1 MASSSSEDTRTLIV
15 RSLFSRKADDGT
27 LEETLVTYLRVK
39 EDDGHGSSKTR
50 YLFLAVTRLGECM
63 LHKGKSN
70 SNGTFSRGKTW
81 RLSDMRALE
90 QIGLRDF
97 ALTMTIRRYHWS
109 SDSSRDQHA
118 FLASLLKAFRSVTGG
133 SLPQVINF
141 TPDGHSHQGSTST
154 VSSASHQPPPVS
166 IRERL
171 PQRGHPAMASSGSLV
186 STASTHER
194 HDRDLAPPRKHGSE
208 RSGSFSS
215 IDQRAGS
222 VAGSVVSDS
231 GFRQRLGS
239 SSGRDRDAHVRPSPS
254 PAPRYADNLGP
265 GRPPPRRGNS
275 GNSDDRIPPPSR
287 TRPAQARRPSAASE
301 TPEIPPVAEMDDDPY
316 GGIADEVLTS
326 PRHNGRARESVASP
340 EPTYTI
346 PAVTIA
352 NPDPEPPARPP
363 ARPTIATTSTLVTN
377 GDIAQSPAGL
387 TPTTATPTAV
397 APPGGLAPPG
407 ATLTEATP
415 REGRKTPEPMQ
426 RRVSFVPPPLT
437 TAYSRDVLLTQ
448 RTGLLGADVMSQDEE
463 EAADAIM
470 ANVEELI
477 EGFDW
482 TASAAG
488 GDSSRK
494 GPDAIEQRLLDEL
507 AALENANIH
516 AFLESDDRVDQVLAH
531 IDEALRELDGID
543 VQLTE
548 YRMQLNAVTD
558 DIAYIEGQNRGLQ
571 VQTSNQRALL
581 DEVQQLLQITDV
593 PKDDLLRLQ
602 QTSPSTSR
610 GISELEQSAASLYK
624 ALMASRDTANEV
636 AATVAHLAQ
645 YESAAGQFAQR
656 MVQYLDTAFD
666 HQSEATYVETQK
678 RHSLVLEPHVDLGK
692 ALMGY
697 EGIVLF
703 VKDMDEERYKKLCLN
718 YITTMSKLHQKE
730 MRGLLMTLK
739 GQLNSITKGLSD
751 VSFAQASQSTQ
762 KPSGITATV
771 TRSKTL
777 KRGEMAKTGDK
788 KATDATRK
796 VADMYAAG
804 VSEVVKQI
812 VTEDDFIAAF
822 LHLGDTESTFADYME
837 LDTYFRR
844 QASRHASHGLSAS
857 LTQLTRTVM
866 ELMFGFVDGEMRL
879 WVEASV
885 DGNPPALVGIIA
897 TTEQLQA
904 DALNEGTSMFVQQL
918 FDKQLGRQ
926 RKAFDAFVNDQV
938 KNIDG
943 AKTTVRKRRGVF
955 YFVRHFP
962 VFVERIECQL
972 DNSYD
977 TLDIRKR
984 VNNAYERVAASVLGS
999 LQHVSKV
1006 VGAELGAGSGE
1017 GKGQL
1022 YFYVVMIENLHSF
1035 VDEVAQ
1041 VNASA
1046 LAVFVKRARG
1056 LYDENM
1062 KAYIKMMLRRGF
1074 SRLMDFFD
1082 GVERQLKTTPPNE
1095 VNMHSA
1101 YSRSTLKKVLK
1112 DTGSKDMKKAIEAM
1126 ARRVDKHFNDD
1137 ESGPG
1142 GDLHLG
1148 HTSGPADA
1156 ATAALMASVWREITA
1171 ALSGEIGRAQK
1182 LMASCYST
1190 SGLALE
1196 FGTKDVEAVCQRS
1209 WGTRG

>member
-1 MASSSSEDTRTLIV
+1 MASSSGEDTRALIV
-15 RSLFSRKADDGT
+15 RSLFSRKAEDGT
-27 LEETLVTYLRVK
+27 LEETLVSYLRVK
-39 EDDGHGSSKTR
+39 EDDGHGSLKTR

-81 RLSDMRALE
+81 RLSDMRTLE
-90 QIGLRDF
+90 QIGPRDF
-97 ALTMTIRRYHWS
+97 ALTMTIRRYHWN
-109 SDSSRDQHA
+109 SDSSRDQHS
-118 FLASLLKAFRSVTGG
+118 FLASLLKAYRSVTGG
-133 SLPQVINF
+133 SSPQVINF
-141 TPDGHSHQGSTST
+141 TADGHSQQGSTST
-154 VSSASHQPPPVS
+154 VSSSSHLPPPSSV
-166 IRERL
+166 RDRA
-171 PQRGHPAMASSGSLV
+171 PQRSHPAMASSASLV
-186 STASTHER
+186 SSTSTHER
-194 HDRDLAPPRKHGSE
+194 HDRDLAPPRTTGE

-215 IDQRAGS
+215 MDPRGGN
-222 VAGSVVSDS
+222 VAGSVVGGSE
-231 GFRQRLGS
+231 FRQRLGS
-239 SSGRDRDAHVRPSPS
+239 SGSRERDAQARPSAS
-254 PAPRYADNLGP
+254 PAARYNDNLGP
-265 GRPPPRRGNS
+265 GRPPPRRDNS
-275 GNSDDRIPPPSR
+275 GNSDDRSLPPSR
-287 TRPAQARRPSAASE
+287 ARPAQARRPSAASE
-301 TPEIPPVAEMDDDPY
+301 APEIPPVVDLDDDPY
-316 GGIADEVLTS
+316 GGITDEVLTS
-326 PRHNGRARESVASP
+326 PRQNGRVRESVGSP

-352 NPDPEPPARPP
+352 NPDPVPLASPPAV
-363 ARPTIATTSTLVTN
+363 PTITTTPTMVTN
-377 GDIAQSPAGL
+377 GNLTQSPVVI
-387 TPTTATPTAV
+387 TPVSTKPTAPSR
-397 APPGGLAPPG
+397 AGGLAPPG
-407 ATLTEATP
+407 ATRTEATP
-415 REGRKTPEPMQ
+415 REGQKTSEPMR

-448 RTGLLGADVMSQDEE
+448 PTGLLGADVMSQDEE

-482 TASAAG
+482 TAPATG

-543 VQLTE
+543 IQLTE
-548 YRMQLNAVTD
+548 YRMQLNAVTE

-581 DEVQQLLQITDV
+581 ALVQQLLQITDV
-593 PKDDLLRLQ
+593 PKDDLARLQ
-602 QTSPSTSR
+602 QTSPNTPH
-610 GISELEQSAASLYK
+610 GVSELEQSAASLYK

-645 YESAAGQFAQR
+645 YEAATAQFTQR

-666 HQSEATYVETQK
+666 RQSEATYADTQK
-678 RHSLVLEPHVDLGK
+678 RQSVVLQPHVELGK

-703 VKDMDEERYKKLCLN
+703 IKDMDEERYKKLCLN
-718 YITTMSKLHQKE
+718 YITTISKLHQKE

-739 GQLNSITKGLSD
+739 GQLGSTSLSD
-751 VSFAQASQSTQ
+751 ASFVQASQSTQ

-771 TRSKTL
+771 TRSKTV
-777 KRGEMAKTGDK
+777 KRGEKAKTGDK
-788 KATDATRK
+788 KATDATRR
-796 VADMYAAG
+796 VADMYATG

-857 LTQLTRTVM
+857 LTQLARSVM

-879 WVEASV
+879 WVDASV
-885 DGNPPALVGIIA
+885 EGNPSAIVGIIA

-904 DALNEGTSMFVQQL
+904 DAQMEGTSLFVQQL

-972 DNSYD
+972 DSSYD
-977 TLDIRKR
+977 SLDIRKR

-1006 VGAELGAGSGE
+1006 VGAEVGAGSGE

-1022 YFYVVMIENLHSF
+1022 YFHVVMIENLHSF

-1041 VNASA
+1041 VNAAA
-1046 LAVFVKRARG
+1046 LAMFVQRARG

-1074 SRLMDFFD
+1074 SRLMGFFD

-1101 YSRSTLKKVLK
+1101 YSRSSLKKVLK
-1112 DTGSKDMKKAIEAM
+1112 DTGSKDMKKAVEAM

-1137 ESGPG
+1137 ESGLG
-1142 GDLHLG
+1142 GDSYHG
-1148 HTSGPADA
+1148 QVSGPADA
-1156 ATAALMASVWREITA
+1156 AIAALMASVWREITA
-1171 ALSGEIGRAQK
+1171 ALSGEVERAQK

-1196 FGTKDVEAVCQRS
+1196 FGTKDVEAVCQRA
-1209 WGTRG
+1209 WTGRG